1 VYREDSHADRIG
13 GYEWIDVCKIA
24 GLSFFA
30 LSPIVQTREIISS
43 VDRSVLKS
51 GISFFVAVDETEN
64 GPDREQENETPI
76 DAASPLS
83 SVSIY
88 IIIIYIP
95 RIAQKY

>member
-1 VYREDSHADRIG
+1 V
-13 GYEWIDVCKIA
+13 K
-24 GLSFFA
+24 SFHR
-30 LSPIVQTREIISS
+30 SIVP
-43 VDRSVLKS
+43 LKS

-88 IIIIYIP
+88 IILLLIFLELRRNTSCICFNNPKKIEI
-95 RIAQKY
+95 RKFH